1 MPIAVAGASLVGGIL
16 GGSAA
21 SHAANTQ
28 ADAANNA
35 AALQA
40 NSSKEALDFQKQA
53 WGQTQ
58 QEMNPYLQAGYGGL
72 ANLQSLLGITPQGN
86 TFNAA
91 GAANQ
96 MGQPTSGPRYSMG
109 NDYKGGLFG
118 SWGGSDW
125 KYSGQKGQQDVY
137 TRSNGSPAYD
147 FYGPAGW
154 SRGGAGAYSG
164 FDQGT
169 TPGAHSNIQRTP
181 GSPGAGQGT
190 PLSSLVNPALGG
202 FGSLMQPYGEK
213 FTAPTDVTVPEPLQ
227 HLSERPN
234 QQIQPSG
241 FAGGDRTD
249 HSEPVDKRRTKLRK
263 PKRRHPAA
271 RSLRSRQ

>member
-109 NDYKGGLFG
+109 N
-118 SWGGSDW
+118 
-125 KYSGQKGQQDVY
+125 
-137 TRSNGSPAYD
+137 
-147 FYGPAGW
+147 
-154 SRGGAGAYSG
+154 
-164 FDQGT
+164 
-169 TPGAHSNIQRTP
+169 
-181 GSPGAGQGT
+181 
-190 PLSSLVNPALGG
+190 
-202 FGSLMQPYGEK
+202 
-213 FTAPTDVTVPEPLQ
+213 
-227 HLSERPN
+227 
-234 QQIQPSG
+234 
-241 FAGGDRTD
+241 
-249 HSEPVDKRRTKLRK
+249 
-263 PKRRHPAA
+263 
-271 RSLRSRQ
+271 